1 MCEGKAH
8 DDDEDAKL
16 KRGDRY
22 GGEVELV
29 EGAGGG
35 DDGGDGDDERDDE
48 RDDNGDFKTGDR
60 AGDDRV

>member
-1 MCEGKAH
+1 MCEGKAN
-8 DDDEDAKL
+8 DDD
-16 KRGDRY
+16 DRS

-35 DDGGDGDDERDDE
+35 DDGDDGDHEGDEE

-60 AGDDRV
+60 VGDDRV